1 MVADGGRLPPTPL
14 RGPWGPGESGEG
26 SDPLPR
32 KTGSSKSCIR
42 LQGVLGTV
50 EKCCSCCRGHQI
62 PSCLASLPHM
72 TQVPHFCTG
81 FLTGWSDNPLEKET
95 VVPTGMNVGY
105 RHPWA
110 PWPESQPNHACPRP
124 CRGNY
129 YARHLQKEDMAAETW
144 TPG

>member
-1 MVADGGRLPPTPL
+1 MVGGF
-14 RGPWGPGESGEG
+14 
-26 SDPLPR
+26 PLPL
-32 KTGSSKSCIR
+32 CVAP
-42 LQGVLGTV
+42 GVLGSLVKAQTLSPGKL
-50 EKCCSCCRGHQI
+50 EA
-62 PSCLASLPHM
+62 PNPASDSRVFWEPWRNVAAAARVIRSHPALPLSPYT
-72 TQVPHFCTG
+72 TQVPHFCTA

-110 PWPESQPNHACPRP
+110 PWPESQPNPGCPRP
-124 CRGNY
+124 CRGDY